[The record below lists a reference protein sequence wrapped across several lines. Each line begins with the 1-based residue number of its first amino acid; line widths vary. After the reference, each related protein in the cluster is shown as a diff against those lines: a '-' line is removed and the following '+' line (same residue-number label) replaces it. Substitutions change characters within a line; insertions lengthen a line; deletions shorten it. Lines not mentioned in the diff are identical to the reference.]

1 RNRISRIPDRH
12 LTYIQE
18 EGSYRVR
25 DNANLTA
32 GALRRIPRSTL
43 SRIQENGGSHV
54 RGVVDDVHNRLRNL
68 NGYTASTY
76 ITNTTRNQVI
86 WDYYQNNMGGTG
98 RPPNAGMFASGGYT
112 GRGGK
117 YEPAGIVHRGEYVI
131 PKQYVNQ
138 STGLPYAD
146 ALGKLV
152 KGANPTGNYARGGFV
167 QPMTQ
172 NG

>member
-1 RNRISRIPDRH
+1 
-12 LTYIQE
+12 
-18 EGSYRVR
+18 
-25 DNANLTA
+25 
-32 GALRRIPRSTL
+32 
-43 SRIQENGGSHV
+43 
-54 RGVVDDVHNRLRNL
+54 LRNL

-172 NG
+172 NGPIDLSASTIQKVAQAIRSDVYIDSERITRSVNAQNARRTERGAL